1 MELLK
6 NLGRKILE
14 KRENEGL
21 GLRAAAKQIGITHST
36 LSRVEKGFLPD
47 LETYKKIFRWLNIAM
62 PEVSNDIEVAAPQVH
77 FRREKTVSA
86 EAAQSLAQ
94 MILSA
99 QAAWGLS
106 KNIEEQAE

>member
-1 MELLK
+1 M
-6 NLGRKILE
+6 
-14 KRENEGL
+14 
-21 GLRAAAKQIGITHST
+21 
-36 LSRVEKGFLPD
+36 PD
-47 LETYKKIFRWLNIAM
+47 LETYKKIFRWLKIVM
-62 PEVSNDIEVAAPQVH
+62 PEVSEELEVAAPQVH

-106 KNIEEQAE
+106 KSIEDQNCLPNAAGSNPFFELLNIDSGIGQQSVIACN